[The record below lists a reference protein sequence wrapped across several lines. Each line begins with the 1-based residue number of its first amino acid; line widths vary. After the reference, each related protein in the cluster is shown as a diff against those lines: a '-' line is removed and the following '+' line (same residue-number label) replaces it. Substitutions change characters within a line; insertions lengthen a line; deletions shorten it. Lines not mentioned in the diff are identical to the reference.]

1 MTRPGR
7 FARPRRAFGFDAN
20 LTSDRPGQLTPAVKR
35 EYDDPTEG
43 ISSVSS
49 QVCELENIA
58 KLSEDEM
65 DAPVEIVVTSRNV
78 DVSDHFRSHITQKL
92 AHLERYD
99 SNLFRCDVELDH
111 ENNPRQSKA
120 SQRVAILGHG
130 KGGTVRAEAHGPD
143 FHAALDAAVAKLDAQ
158 LRRNHDRGREHHD
171 RHQQAAV
178 APTQTMP
185 PAQA

>member
-1 MTRPGR
+1 
-7 FARPRRAFGFDAN
+7 
-20 LTSDRPGQLTPAVKR
+20 V
-35 EYDDPTEG
+35 
-43 ISSVSS
+43 
-49 QVCELENIA
+49 ELENIP

-111 ENNPRQSKA
+111 ENNPRQTKA
-120 SQRVAILGHG
+120 SQRVALLGHG

-143 FHAALDAAVAKLDAQ
+143 FHSALDAAVAKLEAQ
-158 LRRNHDRGREHHD
+158 LRRNHDRGSEHHD
-171 RHQQAAV
+171 RHRQTAV

-185 PAQA
+185 TAQA